1 MLYINHFL
9 ERLYQFY
16 ILVCISLRQKCNNIS
31 AIHNLCLRKTI
42 SVWVSDIQTL
52 KSLRQKFNI
61 IHVIQN
67 FVLKTLSQFF
77 ISIWISDIC
86 IPNDH
91 KSEGKWCILSEKV
104 IIMFTRMTHDLSI
117 SYYNL
122 IHNVKITISWFSKKW
137 MTIISYKIR

>member
-1 MLYINHFL
+1 MLYINHVL

>member
-31 AIHNLCLRKTI
+31 AIHNLYLRKTI

-61 IHVIQN
+61 IHAIQN

-91 KSEGKWCILSEKV
+91 KSEGK
-104 IIMFTRMTHDLSI
+104 
-117 SYYNL
+117 
-122 IHNVKITISWFSKKW
+122 
-137 MTIISYKIR
+137 

>member
-1 MLYINHFL
+1 MLYINHVL

-16 ILVCISLRQKCNNIS
+16 ILVCISLRQKCNSIS
-31 AIHNLCLRKTI
+31 AIHNLYLRKTI

-117 SYYNL
+117 SYYNP